1 MMANNMIYRD
11 HIETPCSLGIVLG
24 NTALG
29 TVFLDTLPKMGLGV
43 QNPYAWE
50 ISRSSRDVFPNTFL
64 LSPRTETVH

>member
-29 TVFLDTLPKMGLGV
+29 TVFLDTLPQNQYIPTNAERMAAHCFKLGSIV
-43 QNPYAWE
+43 K
-50 ISRSSRDVFPNTFL
+50 
-64 LSPRTETVH
+64 